1 VNAVALRAQLLRNE
15 ALKVTYSYWDG
26 TGHRRH
32 TTVRKGDTIG
42 AFLSAVREQLS
53 PEFRDLRCARPRS
66 ARPGATGPG
75 LRSLLGAA
83 TLQDVRMLPV
93 CTGCV

>member
-1 VNAVALRAQLLRNE
+1 MTGIAPRAQLLRNE

-53 PEFRDLRCARPRS
+53 PEFHDLRCARHWS
-66 ARPGATGPG
+66 
-75 LRSLLGAA
+75 
-83 TLQDVRMLPV
+83 M
-93 CTGCV
+93 

>member
-1 VNAVALRAQLLRNE
+1 VKAVTARAQLLRNE

-53 PEFRDLRCARPRS
+53 PEFRDLRCARPGS
-66 ARPGATGPG
+66 MRPGSAVPGPALTCLEPPLG
-75 LRSLLGAA
+75 GACACRLRTPS
-83 TLQDVRMLPV
+83 V
-93 CTGCV
+93 